1 MINQRQRTLG
11 EELKRYMY
19 EIDKHKTIKQF
30 AKDMNLH
37 YNTLRNITNEELTV
51 QPRNKTYKIL
61 AEYFN
66 KDENY
71 LRSLPYNY
79 SQLDIDENY
88 E

>member
-1 MINQRQRTLG
+1 MINRNQRTLG

-19 EIDKHKTIKQF
+19 EINKHKTIKQF

-37 YNTLRNITNEELTV
+37 YNTLRHITNEDLTV
-51 QPRNKTYKIL
+51 QPRNKTYQIL

-79 SQLDIDENY
+79 SQLKIDERY